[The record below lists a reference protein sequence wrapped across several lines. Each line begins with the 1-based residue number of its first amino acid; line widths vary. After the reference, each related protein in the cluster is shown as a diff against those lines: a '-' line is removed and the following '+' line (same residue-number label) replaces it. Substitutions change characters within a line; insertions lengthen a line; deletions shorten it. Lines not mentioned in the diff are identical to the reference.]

1 MLNPGMKAVTP
12 SDPIV
17 HSSYK
22 HSRTAGT
29 MQSQG
34 SKATPAQLKPDAE
47 PQLTTHLLS
56 ADHSPGFFHPVP
68 LPGKQ
73 QLKNTEEI
81 FSKLIPLL
89 KMQKGTKT
97 SLAARWRGVKG

>member
-1 MLNPGMKAVTP
+1 MKAVTP
-12 SDPIV
+12 SDPTV
-17 HSSYK
+17 RSGHK
-22 HSRTAGT
+22 ASRTAGT
-29 MQSQG
+29 MQSQH

-47 PQLTTHLLS
+47 PQLTTCLLA

-81 FSKLIPLL
+81 FSKLILLL
-89 KMQKGTKT
+89 KMQKGTKM
-97 SLAARWRGVKG
+97 SLAVCWRGVKG